1 VEVPVLIACWSAKGG
16 VGTTVVAASLALTLA
31 ARSPTGAVLADLGG
45 DGPAVLGLSD
55 PTSPGLAG
63 WLAAGSDVPADA
75 LRRIEVAADHGL
87 TVLPR
92 GDGALA
98 SHRAALLAGILDQWS
113 RPTVADCGCIV
124 RADSATGIVVG
135 HARRSILVT
144 RACYLALRHATRAPL
159 KPSVVVVVREPGR
172 ALSTSD
178 VEAAIGA
185 PVAAVVEVDPAV
197 ARAVDAGLLSG
208 RIPRSICKALAGA
221 T

>member
-1 VEVPVLIACWSAKGG
+1 MLVACWSAKGG
-16 VGTTVVAASLALTLA
+16 VGTTVVAASLALTIA
-31 ARSPTGAVLADLGG
+31 GRSPTGAILADLGG
-45 DGPAVLGLSD
+45 DGPAALGLAD

-75 LRRIEVAADHGL
+75 LRRLEVETDQGL
-87 TVLPR
+87 AVLPR
-92 GDGALA
+92 GEGDLA
-98 SHRAALLAGILDQWS
+98 SHRAALLANLLDVS
-113 RPTVADCGCIV
+113 PRPAVADCGRIR
-124 RADSATGIVVG
+124 RADSAAGIVAG

-172 ALSTSD
+172 ALSNGD
-178 VEAAIGA
+178 VESTIGA
-185 PVAAVVEVDPAV
+185 PIVAVVEVDPAV

-208 RIPRSICKALAGA
+208 RLPRSLGKALAGA